1 MHARARVCRRDAD
14 TEAVYM
20 SGHPLA
26 LYFWV
31 LQRHSV
37 HGEAELRKVAG
48 YWQAQCRFVCNL
60 QSPSLVNMQLLFFW
74 SLF

>member
-1 MHARARVCRRDAD
+1 VHARARVCRRDAD

-37 HGEAELRKVAG
+37 HREAELRKVA
-48 YWQAQCRFVCNL
+48 
-60 QSPSLVNMQLLFFW
+60 
-74 SLF
+74 